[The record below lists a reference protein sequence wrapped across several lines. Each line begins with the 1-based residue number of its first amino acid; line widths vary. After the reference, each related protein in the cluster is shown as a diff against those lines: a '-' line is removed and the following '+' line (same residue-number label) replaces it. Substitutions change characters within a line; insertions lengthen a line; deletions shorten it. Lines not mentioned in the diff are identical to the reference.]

1 MKKKPRRRHKKGKGS
16 PSGLGP
22 NKKGAGNSSTVSAR
36 TDVTQSM
43 HLSDYTCIPVGNSST
58 VSARTYVTQS
68 MHLSDYTCI
77 HVASTC
83 QMKMDLCLSAR
94 INLSFKCLVYYNI
107 D

>member
-43 HLSDYTCIPVGNSST
+43 HLSDYACVLP
-58 VSARTYVTQS
+58 
-68 MHLSDYTCI
+68 
-77 HVASTC
+77 VASTY
-83 QMKMDLCLSAR
+83 QVKMDLCLSPR
-94 INLSFKCLVYYNI
+94 INLIFKYLVYYNI
-107 D
+107 V